1 MVEHSAADPEKC
13 MCRWVLGD
21 FLAFSQCISFGFPSI
36 SSLFT
41 TSRSEDHVWLLIT
54 CIHGCITAGPYD
66 HLQFSSVRGLFG
78 SWPSLALPHAP
89 QPCVLW
95 LAMHLV
101 AANLPHC
108 KTTSIRKKTT
118 GARSNESNDLW
129 QPQQKAEP
137 NSCLGSVACR
147 TLRRQSV
154 AANQTTP

>member
-1 MVEHSAADPEKC
+1 MEHSAADPEKC

-89 QPCVLW
+89 QPCLLW

-108 KTTSIRKKTT
+108 KNDEHKKEND
-118 GARSNESNDLW
+118 RSKKQREQRL
-129 QPQQKAEP
+129 
-137 NSCLGSVACR
+137 
-147 TLRRQSV
+147 V
-154 AANQTTP
+154 AATAKS